1 MLTSNR
7 NAAVSSPTL
16 MRPMTEEE
24 LEAQAIAELE
34 RMSRALDR
42 KKRENTPRRR
52 RKYADHR

>member
-1 MLTSNR
+1 MTPR
-7 NAAVSSPTL
+7 NST
-16 MRPMTEEE
+16 MQQGRPVHMPPQSDVE